1 MNPLT
6 WMAGA
11 GIAAMGALIYK
22 ATEFDRAIDAASK
35 SQSIYASAATE
46 LSELDSQLDTTSAR
60 ISELT
65 SLKKQGNL
73 SFAEEAELETL
84 ILQNA
89 ELERQIQLKETA
101 AQQLSDKTVS
111 DAVKALNQ
119 ENTVNLVTTEDSK
132 KVYDD
137 FGTSYDVYEQTDII
151 TATTAE
157 IEKLKELQETK
168 NSLIAKSKSPLL
180 DSERKAEIEQELKD
194 TEAMITKLT
203 RNVTDQVQDIQILR
217 ENLSDPLTGL
227 MKSGLDADVQEKY
240 QSMTDILNNFNTLS
254 LSDNEAALVK
264 LDNFFNG
271 SPDRNFIKDALIE
284 AAKAGNDLE
293 TVLKTMGLNLEKLGI
308 ENVDTLNR
316 YFNDLAASA
325 DSASISV
332 KNLADTESI
341 ESVAA
346 AFNSK
351 NAGYN
356 YEQAIAYSEKAA
368 ELFNQGLVGTDDF
381 KAFADY
387 ISYGMD
393 DSIEAYKAG
402 IEKFNRYFT
411 AESNAGLQNF
421 ITDLKNN
428 RGIGENE
435 DWISSIGNTAQLA
448 NDMGLGIGA
457 VEDILSR
464 MEDFGYITSD
474 QWHSSLKDLSEYK
487 SSLSALEELYNSM
500 DSGTDKEALGA
511 DIEEWKSNL
520 QMYEDDLSLLDEKA
534 IIKIKF
540 AYDNTQLEQNVNSSL
555 AHAETS
561 GQSDN
566 AVINYANAIVGQEE
580 IIRNY
585 EEALGLDRDGITI
598 PAKFD
603 TTALYEE
610 LKNASDNNEIIE
622 IQAQIVDKNK
632 SYEAYLKTLSEEHP
646 ELTPELNIDDANDI
660 VLQKKIK
667 VDSSIIEEIKD
678 ENGTVT
684 YTANIDG
691 LNIPAEKT
699 DIDGVATYTV
709 NAADILGYNPE
720 DKDGIVNYYGNF
732 NNIGSAP
739 TIFGTAIYTAST
751 IVSGIMGAL
760 SGGNGQAA
768 GTLLSPAHADGR
780 VSLPQNETALVNE
793 LGTESIIRN
802 GKWML
807 IPGGMHREHLK
818 KGDIILNASQTKS
831 LMKYGKAAGRGRAYA
846 DGTLDSIVSNAY
858 ADGSGDTPEPET
870 FDWIENR
877 IKHLESLTEDWK
889 NKLESVTTFKAQN
902 SYIDQIILAIQ
913 NEISNLNASYNA
925 YMAKAASLGLSSDY
939 VEKIQNGSLSIE
951 DITDEDLQEKI
962 KEYENWYDKAE
973 DCRKT
978 IDDLNLDVKDLNKNR
993 IDNITD
999 DFDNLS
1005 SLFKAVISHYETI
1018 NELAEKQGKSL
1029 GRTDYDAL
1037 IKYNNELKAVK
1048 SEELKNL
1055 QAEFNRLMKTQA
1067 DFAGSD
1073 LYLDMQENI
1082 FSLKDDIASIN
1093 IELENIKD
1101 SIVASDFSAFK
1112 KNESHLKSFAD
1123 ELDRIGDLLN
1133 ENSFFNDKGGL
1144 TSTGLTKIALLSEQI
1159 TTAKQ
1164 LTAEYENAINQ
1175 LGKHLSMG
1183 NITQEEYNDSLEE
1196 YRKGA
1201 QEATADVN
1209 RYRKAIMDLVKDG
1222 LQQELEAN
1230 KELISAR
1237 KEALKGLKDYDD
1249 YQKKIEDKNKDIQ
1262 SIQAQLAA
1270 LEGQTGQNVDRQR
1283 RELQA
1288 KLKELEADKQE
1299 LMDDRA
1305 YNLRMEGYDRAS
1317 EALQEN
1323 YDAFIKDLESNA
1335 QTQETVIADTL
1346 KNVQNNYGAVANE
1359 LNKIG
1364 VDMSEDIAAPWLSAK
1379 NAAAQYTAAINDAAA
1394 QSAIVTEK
1402 IDTTKRESPSVI
1414 QSIAPKP
1421 AEKGP
1426 ETTSSKTPEQSSAS
1440 TGPKSPNELGLDP
1453 SPSTKGLSWLAIDTS
1468 VRDRILYNGWASSDR
1483 NYQLL
1488 HEWAGGQGSW
1498 TGTAEQNIRILN
1510 ALKAAGFSQG
1520 GILQAT
1526 GEDGIFL
1533 GRNKEAVLTEAQWNT
1548 IRDLAD
1554 MSPTLV
1560 GTISQFRT
1568 PQNPDTVTNIFDA
1581 PLIQVEGKAD
1591 EYTVREL
1598 KQLAKD
1604 IAPMIGKEFYKDARK
1619 IGLK

>member
-1 MNPLT
+1 MSLKDI
-6 WMAGA
+6 GKYSDRVKSFK
-11 GIAAMGALIYK
+11 GINSTSSMQYDAL
-22 ATEFDRAIDAASK
+22 
-35 SQSIYASAATE
+35 
-46 LSELDSQLDTTSAR
+46 LSELEKTTDFAEINKLLKVGNVPKEIAEQALKMSPVHADSLNDISEFAASSTDAVTNLETALSGLKSYTSTGDDLSLIFSGLATSLSPLLPLIATLGVSMVAISAMSKYSNQFNDAVAKTADSQASYDKTA
-60 ISELT
+60 SELNNLNYELAI
-65 SLKKQGNL
+65 SSQHIFELQALKNAGTISITEQ
-73 SFAEEAELETL
+73 SELETL
-84 ILQNA
+84 KLQNA
-89 ELERQIQLKETA
+89 ELERQINLKEQTENKQSETTINDAIKALKLQRTNDLTQQYTGIMETGEEYIAGYKKTDIISATKNEIEELSNLQAERSNLLNDINNASSESLKETY
-101 AQQLSDKTVS
+101 S
-111 DAVKALNQ
+111 
-119 ENTVNLVTTEDSK
+119 
-132 KVYDD
+132 
-137 FGTSYDVYEQTDII
+137 
-151 TATTAE
+151 
-157 IEKLKELQETK
+157 KELDD
-168 NSLIAKSKSPLL
+168 L
-180 DSERKAEIEQELKD
+180 DLKISNYSNIISENIGTLN
-194 TEAMITKLT
+194 T
-203 RNVTDQVQDIQILR
+203 LR
-217 ENLSDPLTGL
+217 ESFKDPITGL
-227 MKSGLDADVQEKY
+227 MKEGMSVEAQNYYRSITDLIDTLD
-240 QSMTDILNNFNTLS
+240 TLN

-561 GQSDN
+561 GHSDN
-566 AVINYANAIVGQEE
+566 AVINYANAIVGLEE

-646 ELTPELNIDDANDI
+646 ELTPELNIDDTNDI
-660 VLQKKIK
+660 VPQKKIK

-684 YTANIDG
+684 YTSNIDG

-780 VSLPQNETALVNE
+780 ISLPQNETALVNE

-807 IPGGMHREHLK
+807 IPSGMHREHLK

-951 DITDEDLQEKI
+951 DIADEDLQEKI

-978 IDDLNLDVKDLNKNR
+978 IDDLNLNVKDLNKNR

-999 DFDNLS
+999 DFDNLGGYVS
-1005 SLFKAVISHYETI
+1005 
-1018 NELAEKQGKSL
+1018 
-1029 GRTDYDAL
+1029 DAC
-1037 IKYNNELKAVK
+1037 
-1048 SEELKNL
+1048 
-1055 QAEFNRLMKTQA
+1055 RD
-1067 DFAGSD
+1067 DFP
-1073 LYLDMQENI
+1073 
-1082 FSLKDDIASIN
+1082 
-1093 IELENIKD
+1093 
-1101 SIVASDFSAFK
+1101 VP
-1112 KNESHLKSFAD
+1112 H
-1123 ELDRIGDLLN
+1123 
-1133 ENSFFNDKGGL
+1133 
-1144 TSTGLTKIALLSEQI
+1144 
-1159 TTAKQ
+1159 
-1164 LTAEYENAINQ
+1164 TAES
-1175 LGKHLSMG
+1175 GHG
-1183 NITQEEYNDSLEE
+1183 N
-1196 YRKGA
+1196 
-1201 QEATADVN
+1201 
-1209 RYRKAIMDLVKDG
+1209 
-1222 LQQELEAN
+1222 
-1230 KELISAR
+1230 
-1237 KEALKGLKDYDD
+1237 
-1249 YQKKIEDKNKDIQ
+1249 
-1262 SIQAQLAA
+1262 
-1270 LEGQTGQNVDRQR
+1270 
-1283 RELQA
+1283 
-1288 KLKELEADKQE
+1288 
-1299 LMDDRA
+1299 
-1305 YNLRMEGYDRAS
+1305 
-1317 EALQEN
+1317 
-1323 YDAFIKDLESNA
+1323 
-1335 QTQETVIADTL
+1335 
-1346 KNVQNNYGAVANE
+1346 
-1359 LNKIG
+1359 
-1364 VDMSEDIAAPWLSAK
+1364 
-1379 NAAAQYTAAINDAAA
+1379 
-1394 QSAIVTEK
+1394 
-1402 IDTTKRESPSVI
+1402 
-1414 QSIAPKP
+1414 
-1421 AEKGP
+1421 
-1426 ETTSSKTPEQSSAS
+1426 
-1440 TGPKSPNELGLDP
+1440 
-1453 SPSTKGLSWLAIDTS
+1453 
-1468 VRDRILYNGWASSDR
+1468 
-1483 NYQLL
+1483 
-1488 HEWAGGQGSW
+1488 
-1498 TGTAEQNIRILN
+1498 
-1510 ALKAAGFSQG
+1510 
-1520 GILQAT
+1520 
-1526 GEDGIFL
+1526 
-1533 GRNKEAVLTEAQWNT
+1533 
-1548 IRDLAD
+1548 
-1554 MSPTLV
+1554 
-1560 GTISQFRT
+1560 
-1568 PQNPDTVTNIFDA
+1568 
-1581 PLIQVEGKAD
+1581 
-1591 EYTVREL
+1591 
-1598 KQLAKD
+1598 
-1604 IAPMIGKEFYKDARK
+1604 
-1619 IGLK
+1619 